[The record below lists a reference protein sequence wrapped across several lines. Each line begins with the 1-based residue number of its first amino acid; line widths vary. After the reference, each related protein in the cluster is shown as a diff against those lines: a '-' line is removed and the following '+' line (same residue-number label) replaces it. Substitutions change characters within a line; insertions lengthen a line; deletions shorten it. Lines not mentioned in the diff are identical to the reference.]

1 MANLLYM
8 KGSFK
13 VLSDDLDR
21 LSTEETN
28 QLIKTAGTTCYQAR
42 ETSKKTP
49 EEFIRSAQKSSHF
62 SVLEHSWR
70 TVEIDFGKVSK
81 ETLHLYGYEL
91 YSANNL
97 FCITERPNSL
107 LVSGN
112 SRMFNEALAHV
123 GKNGSGLV
131 HSVSC
136 ALHDENP
143 ILFRSGFFES
153 VDRKIILH
161 PALKDKREMLVH
173 RAMTVEFNDC
183 SRGFTHETVR
193 SRNGHQKIASYSQE
207 STRYVDYAKGEENLD
222 EFQIRFIRPYT
233 GCLVIGK
240 PVEFSTDGHNYSF
253 TPEQFTNLMEGWY
266 RALRKNVGLKP
277 EEARQW
283 LPIGIK
289 AQIVQTY
296 NLNEW
301 RHWFLL
307 RTQSAAHSE
316 IRFIAVNL
324 LKEVQK
330 RIPNVFDDFLVNT
343 SEGNYYALY
352 RGDDPLA

>member
-1 MANLLYM
+1 MAELLKM
-8 KGSFK
+8 KGSFRI
-13 VLSDDLDR
+13 LSDDLGS
-21 LSTEETN
+21 LSSEETN
-28 QLIKTAGTTCYQAR
+28 ALVKTAGTTCYQAR
-42 ETSKKTP
+42 ETSKRTP
-49 EEFIRSAQKSSHF
+49 EEFVKMAQKSGHF

-70 TVEIDFGKVSK
+70 TVEIDFDKTPKG
-81 ETLHLYGYEL
+81 TLRLYAYEL
-91 YSANNL
+91 FQANNL
-97 FCITERPNSL
+97 FCITERTNSL

-112 SRMFNEALAHV
+112 SRMFNEALAKV
-123 GKNGSGLV
+123 GKQGSGLV
-131 HSVSC
+131 HSISC

-143 ILFRSGFFES
+143 VLFHSGFYEA
-153 VDRKIILH
+153 VGYKIIIY
-161 PALKDKREMLVH
+161 PALRDKKEILVH

-193 SRNGHQKIASYSQE
+193 SRNGDQKIASYSQE
-207 STRYVDYAKGEENLD
+207 STRYVDYARGEENLD
-222 EFQIRFIRPYT
+222 EFQIKFILPYS
-233 GCLVIGK
+233 GCLFVDK
-240 PVEFSTDGHNYSF
+240 AVSFSVDGGNYSF
-253 TPEQFTNLMEGWY
+253 TPQQFTNLMEGWY
-266 RALRKNVGLKP
+266 RVLRKKVGLKP

-307 RTQSAAHSE
+307 RTQSAAHPE

-324 LKEVQK
+324 LKEAQK
-330 RIPNVFDDFLVNT
+330 RIPNVFDDFFVNT

-352 RGDDPLA
+352 KGDDPLA